1 MSYDFEIHP
10 EMQVLIDAKAALP
23 PATTLEE
30 MRDQWSSYVD
40 QTRQPYPDGMVVGD
54 RAIPG
59 PGGDIPVR
67 LYRPA
72 GVADLA
78 PCILYIHGGGFMKGN
93 LDSSDAVAWGLAA
106 QADAVVVSIDYRL
119 APENP
124 YPAAFDDCYAV
135 LCHVAEQG
143 AADGIDAGRIALCG
157 DSAGGNLS
165 AAVCLAARDRGGPPI
180 AAQGLVY
187 PCLTDVLDGPAY
199 HRYAE
204 TPGLTASSMA
214 TYWDWYLA
222 GTERPSADPLA
233 TPLVAT
239 DLSNLPPAF
248 VHVAEID
255 PLADDGRRYVD
266 ALTAAGGKARYRCA
280 EGMIHGFLRARFSGR
295 DAAAEF
301 AALCDF
307 LRTHLG

>member
-10 EMQVLIDAKAALP
+10 EMQVLIDAKAGLP

-30 MRDQWSSYVD
+30 MRNQWSSYVGE
-40 QTRQPYPDGMVVGD
+40 TRQPYPDGMAVED

-67 LYRPA
+67 VYRPA
-72 GVADLA
+72 GVAALA
-78 PCILYIHGGGFMKGN
+78 SCILYIHGGGFMKGN

-106 QADAVVVSIDYRL
+106 QSKAVVVSIDYRL

-135 LCHVAEQG
+135 LCHVAEHG
-143 AADGIDAGRIALCG
+143 AADGIDSGRIAVCG

-165 AAVCLAARDRGGPPI
+165 AAVCIAARDRRGPRI
-180 AAQGLVY
+180 AVQGLVY
-187 PCLTDVLDGPAY
+187 PCLTDVLEGPAY
-199 HRYAE
+199 SRFAV
-204 TPGLTASSMA
+204 TPGLITASMQM
-214 TYWDWYLA
+214 YWDWYLA
-222 GTERPSADPLA
+222 GTDRPSADPLA
-233 TPLVAT
+233 TPLAAA
-239 DLSNLPPAF
+239 DLSNLPPAIIQ
-248 VHVAEID
+248 VAEID
-255 PLADDGRRYVD
+255 PLADDGRLYAD
-266 ALTAAGGKARYRCA
+266 ALTAAGGTVRYRSA
-280 EGMIHGFLRARFSGR
+280 TGMIHGFLRARFSGP
-295 DAAAEF
+295 DTAAEF